1 MKMNPFEMGIA
12 NYYCFLPG
20 KICKKAKYREN
31 WSMSKNSN
39 VFQIKYREKFALM
52 YRTRVRTLCLNWIVS
67 FIYGLVRSGIFL
79 RSLLTN
85 VNWIKEFLA
94 GVCSIYA
101 IHSRNIFSNSSL
113 FGATIFQIYEVKSA
127 TMFQGWL
134 Y

>member
-1 MKMNPFEMGIA
+1 
-12 NYYCFLPG
+12 
-20 KICKKAKYREN
+20 
-31 WSMSKNSN
+31 MSKNSN

-94 GVCSIYA
+94 GKPLLKTG
-101 IHSRNIFSNSSL
+101 HL
-113 FGATIFQIYEVKSA
+113 LIFQI
-127 TMFQGWL
+127 FQNL
-134 Y
+134 IQENLF

>member
-1 MKMNPFEMGIA
+1 MDFTFLRIEFFQMKMNPIEMGIA
-12 NYYCFLPG
+12 ALKLLLFSSRKNLQ
-20 KICKKAKYREN
+20 KKEKYREN

-94 GVCSIYA
+94 GMSKVSEIYFQDT
-101 IHSRNIFSNSSL
+101 IL
-113 FGATIFQIYEVKSA
+113 FQRVI
-127 TMFQGWL
+127 L
-134 Y
+134 